1 MRFQLLIDTQSTE
14 HTTDLRTS
22 KLDGVNSPQA
32 LNRIW
37 YGLRI
42 ALDVLVAILLVIAIV
57 RNPSWPTFIWSIGF
71 VAVYLAGSI
80 GPIGR
85 ARQSH
90 DHAQIALTNPNP
102 GVLAWLGLL
111 LGMWAG
117 LAFTALDAAYLA
129 FPLFFI
135 ILHIASGWLATLLV
149 ALTTLCAICAIAFQ
163 SSWTFGGV
171 LGPLLGGAVALTVGL
186 GFRMLQRE
194 AVARAKAL
202 EELSAARAESE
213 ALSRRAGELDERA
226 WLAADIHD
234 TVAQGL
240 SSIQLLLHSAE
251 AEISENRAEDALATL
266 QLART
271 VAADNLTETRRII
284 AALQPAVLDGA
295 NLDLALRKVCSST
308 PLGDAVSFSVDGEP
322 VPLPSNVETTLVRIA
337 QSTLANVVKHSN
349 ASRCGVTLTYQP
361 DEVLLDIVDNGVG
374 FDPGAPVSDSSIG
387 IAAARRRVASI
398 GGELTIESAPGQGCG
413 VSVRIPCDSNTGNEV
428 AP

>member
-1 MRFQLLIDTQSTE
+1 MIDNSSTAFP
-14 HTTDLRTS
+14 TS
-22 KLDGVNSPQA
+22 AHAPKLDSVNSPYA

-37 YGLRI
+37 QGLRI
-42 ALDVLVAILLVIAIV
+42 ALDVLVAILLVIALV
-57 RNPSWPTFIWSIGF
+57 RNPSWPTVIWALGF
-71 VAVYLAGSI
+71 SAVYIAGSI
-80 GPIGR
+80 GPIGK

-90 DHAQIALTNPNP
+90 DHAQIALTNPNA

-135 ILHIASGWLATLLV
+135 VLHIASGWLATLLV
-149 ALTTLCAICAIAFQ
+149 VLTTLCAIFAIAVQ

-194 AVARAKAL
+194 AVARALAL

-226 WLAADIHD
+226 RLAADIHD

-251 AEISENRAEDALATL
+251 AKIAEGHASDALSTL

-271 VAADNLTETRRII
+271 VASDNLTETRRII

-295 NLDLALRKVCSST
+295 NLDSALRKVCSST
-308 PLGDAVSFSVDGEP
+308 PLGDAVSFSVDGMP
-322 VPLPSNVETTLVRIA
+322 AALPSNVETTLVRIA
-337 QSTLANVVKHSN
+337 QSTLANVVKH
-349 ASRCGVTLTYQP
+349 AQATRCGVTLTYQP

-374 FDPGAPVSDSSIG
+374 FDPAKPVSEGSIG
-387 IAAARRRVASI
+387 IASARRRVASI

-413 VSVRIPCDSNTGNEV
+413 VSVRIPRTEAAHTENEV
-428 AP
+428 AQ